1 MRCLP
6 SSRRARGATRWFDS
20 AAVGASGALSSVAYF
35 SPEYGLAASVPQYS
49 GGLGILA
56 GDHLKASADLG
67 VPLVGVGLFYRHG
80 YFRQQLDPGG
90 RQTEQF
96 PRLVPATMAMEPVDD
111 LHVAIDLAGT
121 DVRAAIWRVSVDT
134 VPLYLLD
141 TDLDLNEAP
150 DQLVTDRLYGGESEQ
165 RIRQELL
172 LGVGGMRALRLL
184 GATPDVF
191 HLNEGHA
198 GFLALELIRIAM
210 HDHGLSYDEAVV
222 AVRPRLVFTTHTPVP
237 AGIDR
242 FPRDLVERY
251 LAWWCR
257 DTGRSIDQLMAL
269 GYEPGGDESM
279 FNLAAMSMRLAGW
292 AGGVS
297 RLHGDVSRRMFAGLW
312 PALPIDEVPIGSVTN
327 GVHGRTWVG
336 AEIDNLLTRAVGAD
350 WPEAGAER
358 WQRATSLDAEELWAA
373 RTAAR
378 TRLVHHAR
386 RELRASVARRRG
398 QASAASWA
406 DTVLDPHTL
415 TIGFARRFATYKRA
429 TLLLHDLPRFRAL
442 VANPERPVQ
451 LVFAG
456 KAHPADQPG
465 KELLRAIATLADDP
479 ELRSRVVFL
488 EDYDIDTARMLIQ
501 GCDVWLNNPLRP
513 MEACGTSGMKS
524 AYNGGLNVSVLDG
537 WWDEWY
543 APERGWAIPSA
554 HWIDEP
560 AARDTAEADWLLDL
574 LEQEVVPLFY
584 QRMSGSPPYAWL
596 ARVKASLAGL
606 GPLVSAQRMV
616 RSYVESAYAPAAERG
631 RAIAADGYSRARG
644 LASWLAAR
652 QRGVVERRDHAGGRR
667 RARPA
672 ARRRARRDRNGVPRA
687 ARPRRSRRADRAR
700 PCGRRRRVAHRRHDR
715 DGPRGRPRQR
725 RSPFWRPSRV
735 QPRRSLRLLG
745 ALRTAASGPPFV
757 ARPRPRGMEPLV
769 AAASGRNWT

>member
-1 MRCLP
+1 L
-6 SSRRARGATRWFDS
+6 S
-20 AAVGASGALSSVAYF
+20 AVAYF

-67 VPLVGVGLFYRHG
+67 VPLVAVGLFYRHG

-111 LHVAIDLAGT
+111 LHIGIPLGGKE
-121 DVRAAIWRVSVDT
+121 VRAAVWRVSVDT

-141 TDLDLNEAP
+141 TDLDLNASP
-150 DQLVTDRLYGGESEQ
+150 DQLVTDRLYGGEAEQ
-165 RIRQELL
+165 RIRQELM
-172 LGVGGMRALRLL
+172 LGVGGLRALQRMNV
-184 GATPDVF
+184 APDVF

-198 GFLALELIRIAM
+198 GFLALELIHIAM
-210 HDHGLSYDEAVV
+210 RDHDLSYDEAVE

-242 FPRDLVERY
+242 FPRALIEQY

-257 DTGRSIDQLMAL
+257 DTGRSLDQLMAL

-279 FNLAAMSMRLAGW
+279 FNLAAMSMRLSGW

-297 RLHGDVSRRMFAGLW
+297 ALHGDVSRRMFSGLW
-312 PALPIDEVPIGSVTN
+312 PPLPIDEVPIGSVTN

-336 AEIDNLLTRAVGAD
+336 DEIDTMLTKSVGTD
-350 WPEAGAER
+350 WPEADIDR
-358 WQRATSLDAEELWAA
+358 WQQVTSVDPEELWAA

-386 RELRASVARRRG
+386 RQLRASVTRRRG
-398 QASAASWA
+398 QASAASWC
-406 DTVLDPHTL
+406 DTVLDPHAL

-442 VANPERPVQ
+442 VTNPERPVQ
-451 LVFAG
+451 LLFAG

-465 KELLRAIATLADDP
+465 KELLRVIAALADDP
-479 ELRSRVVFL
+479 ELRARVVFL
-488 EDYDIDTARMLIQ
+488 EDYDIDTGRMLTQ

-513 MEACGTSGMKS
+513 MEACGTSGMKAS
-524 AYNGGLNVSVLDG
+524 YNGGLNVSVLDG

-554 HWIDEP
+554 DWIDDP
-560 AARDTAEADWLLDL
+560 DARDTAEAEWLVDL
-574 LEQEVVPLFY
+574 LEHEVVPLFY
-584 QRMSGSPPYAWL
+584 QRVSGSPPYAWL

-606 GPLVSAQRMV
+606 GPRVSAQRMV
-616 RSYVESAYAPAAERG
+616 RDYVHSAYAPAAERG
-631 RAIAADGYSRARG
+631 RTIAADGYARARD
-644 LASWLAAR
+644 LAAW
-652 QRGVVERRDHAGGRR
+652 
-667 RARPA
+667 RARVFDA
-672 ARRRARRDRNGVPRA
+672 WSSVAVLQVE
-687 ARPRRSRRADRAR
+687 ADE
-700 PCGRRRRVAHRRHDR
+700 HD
-715 DGPRGRPRQR
+715 PMRGGALDVTATVR
-725 RSPFWRPSRV
+725 
-735 QPRRSLRLLG
+735 LG
-745 ALRTAASGPPFV
+745 ALAPHEV
-757 ARPRPRGMEPLV
+757 AMQILEGAVDVSDELRNVTTIAMDHVDDLGDGVHRYRSRLACDRAGHFGYSVRCVPQHPDLHSWLDLGLV
-769 AAASGRNWT
+769 AWSGA